1 MKTLN
6 RNMNWLSY
14 EHFLWTPFF
23 YIFWFTVLHNVEAAN
38 IMLVSSKQLKQT
50 FFQFHS
56 LTTCKLLHNILKLGK
71 VFIKLLFA
79 KFIKLKLIIL
89 KNKLIFY
96 YFRADFIRKN
106 YFIWKCLNVS
116 CLPSWRTTSDW
127 KMVCLKN
134 RFDLKVGL

>member
-1 MKTLN
+1 M
-6 RNMNWLSY
+6 
-14 EHFLWTPFF
+14 
-23 YIFWFTVLHNVEAAN
+23 
-38 IMLVSSKQLKQT
+38 MLVSSKQLKKT

-96 YFRADFIRKN
+96 YFRADFIHKS
-106 YFIWKCLNVS
+106 YFI
-116 CLPSWRTTSDW
+116 
-127 KMVCLKN
+127 
-134 RFDLKVGL
+134 